1 MNRPPSNALQLC
13 LYCQSEC
20 SVNDLYCTSCGYIL
34 PGGMDDETNTQYVVK
49 SRDRTADLQWG
60 TAFFHQYAR
69 LYLRVEAKN
78 HSEHVLQ
85 IPLQQGCAVIGRKAE
100 NADVDVDLTHLDALE
115 MGISRRHAQII
126 RTGDRIEL
134 VDLGSAN
141 GTYLNRVRL
150 APNEAH
156 ILRNRAVIQLGQ
168 LILRVQFA

>member
-1 MNRPPSNALQLC
+1 MNRPLGNALQIC

-20 SVNDLYCTSCGYIL
+20 NVNDLYCTACGYIL
-34 PGGMDDETNTQYVVK
+34 PGGMDDETNTQYVMK
-49 SRDRTADLQWG
+49 SKDRTADLQWG

-69 LYLRVEAKN
+69 LYLRMEAKN
-78 HSEHVLQ
+78 HSEHVLLV
-85 IPLQQGCAVIGRKAE
+85 PLQNGCAVIGRKVD
-100 NADVDVDLTHLDALE
+100 NVDVDVDLTHLDALE
-115 MGISRRHAQII
+115 MGISRRHAQIV

-141 GTYLNRVRL
+141 GTYLNRSRL